1 MHPKDKLLWDTID
14 LMLKKAEE
22 INMDVVVH
30 ATDAKDVLLM
40 INKKSKK
47 VLIISVVSDLEKSK
61 RYKIET
67 MIVNFKRWRW
77 AEDEGFTFDQ
87 IVGDKILSSEIFC
100 PVETNDINILK

>member
-14 LMLKKAEE
+14 LMLEKAEE
-22 INMDVVVH
+22 ISMDVIVH

-47 VLIISVVSDLEKSK
+47 ILIIGVMPAPKKDKQ
-61 RYKIET
+61 YKVES
-67 MIVNFKRWRW
+67 MMVNMKRWKW

-100 PVETNDINILK
+100 PVETNDINVLK